1 MSSGARVAERMWKSR
16 GIVLLGGRVGGT
28 APSPRDL
35 PAPAPLLFL
44 ETAAQATGWRN
55 PGLRNILQ
63 VSQHQTH
70 LVELITII
78 KNVIRSDELKQVK

>member
-1 MSSGARVAERMWKSR
+1 MWKSR

-35 PAPAPLLFL
+35 PAPAPAPLLFL
-44 ETAAQATGWRN
+44 ETAAHATGWRS
-55 PGLRNILQ
+55 PGLKNILQ

-78 KNVIRSDELKQVK
+78 KNVIRSEVK